1 MAPDTEPVSRDL
13 ALMGTHVRIV
23 IDLPASSSVPPPA
36 DAADAIESLLRGYD
50 IALSRFKPE
59 SELCALN
66 SDPRATVPA
75 SPLLCSAI
83 SAALAAAAISG
94 GLVDPTLHDELV
106 NEGYRDSW
114 DTARRL
120 DLAEALAAVSAPR
133 APASARP
140 DARWRS
146 VRVDDQAGTIT
157 RPPGLHLDTGGT
169 GKGHA
174 ADLAAAQLAGY
185 QTWAIDCGGDLRI
198 GGDSGVPR
206 EVQVEHPFSGAMF
219 DSFKVR
225 RGAVATSGI
234 RSRIWRD
241 EQGRVA
247 HHLLDPATGR
257 PAFTGLVAVTAQAP
271 TAVEAEALSK
281 TALLSGPAGAAAVL
295 ARHGGIA
302 IDEQGHVTRIGRLE
316 PPPVVRLRLP
326 GARS

>member
-1 MAPDTEPVSRDL
+1 MAPAAAPVSRDL

-23 IDLPASSSVPPPA
+23 IDLPSSPSAAPPA
-36 DAADAIESLLRGYD
+36 AAADAIEALLRGYD
-50 IALSRFKPE
+50 AALSRFKPD

-66 SDPRATVPA
+66 RDPRRTVPA
-75 SPLLCSAI
+75 SPLLRSAI
-83 SAALAAAAISG
+83 SAALTAAEISR

-114 DTARRL
+114 DTERRL
-120 DLAEALAAVSAPR
+120 ELGDALAAVGTSR
-133 APASARP
+133 APASAR
-140 DARWRS
+140 DDERWRS

-174 ADLAAAQLAGY
+174 ADLAAAELAGY
-185 QTWAIDCGGDLRI
+185 QTWAVDCGGDLRI

-206 EVQVEHPFSGAMF
+206 EVQVEHPFTGAMF

-241 EQGRVA
+241 EHGRVA

-281 TALLSGPAGAAAVL
+281 TALLSGPAGAASVL

-302 IDEQGHVTRIGRLE
+302 IDEQGAVVRIGRLE
-316 PPPVVRLRLP
+316 PPPVVRFRLP
-326 GARS
+326 RARS